1 MEEKKICKK
10 IDLHKYKIP
19 PRILFLEKLNANSH
33 KKIIKSKI
41 SEYFLSPEKYFEQNS
56 NIMIN
61 KKIIIKKISSFGNL
75 GQSVKS
81 NMTKPSY
88 NRERIISNSNYNKSN
103 RETTNEKEF
112 INKNFE
118 TINNER
124 LRDIFNSYK
133 NNRLILKKNL
143 LKNHNHNSYDSNIPL
158 QLSID
163 LDSQLRL
170 LNQNTKAES
179 KSRQMSK
186 YLSRKIKKNEKTLL
200 INNIYSY
207 HNKKQIL
214 NNNLSNNSKYNN
226 VEGYLFKWV
235 SSLRRPKNFNGK
247 IKSYINVGNQDNPLW
262 STAIEKYPD
271 DKEIT
276 VKAGNDLEKKDNKN
290 DNDKNDQFKSVDD
303 LERINI
309 RGKKLYDIEYNREMS
324 SNCSKVLH
332 KSLVDNGKVIMYKDV
347 NNIFGY
353 ETIYKNYLG
362 RNKKNNKNYILSK
375 SKSMQS
381 INLNNN
387 ESKY

>member
-10 IDLHKYKIP
+10 IDLPKYKIL

-81 NMTKPSY
+81 NMAKPSY

-324 SNCSKVLH
+324 SNCSKILH

-353 ETIYKNYLG
+353 ETIYKNYSG

-387 ESKY
+387 ESKF

>member
-10 IDLHKYKIP
+10 IDLPKYKIR
-19 PRILFLEKLNANSH
+19 PRILFLEKLNAYNSN

-41 SEYFLSPEKYFEQNS
+41 SDYFFSPDKYFEQNS
-56 NIMIN
+56 NILIN
-61 KKIIIKKISSFGNL
+61 KRINIKKINSLHNL
-75 GQSVKS
+75 GESIKS
-81 NMTKPSY
+81 NVTKQNN
-88 NRERIISNSNYNKSN
+88 NREKIISNSIYN
-103 RETTNEKEF
+103 RETTNEKNF

-118 TINNER
+118 TIDNER
-124 LRDIFNSYK
+124 LRDIFNSYRS
-133 NNRLILKKNL
+133 NNRIIIKKSL
-143 LKNHNHNSYDSNIPL
+143 LKNHKNKSYDNNIPI

-170 LNQNTKAES
+170 LNQNTKAQN

-214 NNNLSNNSKYNN
+214 NINSNNNSNYNN
-226 VEGYLFKWV
+226 NQGYIFKWV
-235 SSLRRPKNFNGK
+235 SSLRRPNNFNGK
-247 IKSYINVGNQDNPLW
+247 IKSYINVGNPDNPLW

-276 VKAGNDLEKKDNKN
+276 VKAGDDLEKKDINELNKN
-290 DNDKNDQFKSVDD
+290 DQLKSVDN
-303 LERINI
+303 LEHISI

-324 SNCSKVLH
+324 SNCSKILH
-332 KSLVDNGKVIMYKDV
+332 KSLIDNGKIIMYKDV

-353 ETIYKNYLG
+353 ETIYKNYIG
-362 RNKKNNKNYILSK
+362 RNKNNNKNKTNIFPK
-375 SKSMQS
+375 SKSMQN

>member
-1 MEEKKICKK
+1 MICKK
-10 IDLHKYKIP
+10 IDLPKYKIR
-19 PRILFLEKLNANSH
+19 PRILFLEKLNAYNSN

-41 SEYFLSPEKYFEQNS
+41 SDYFFSPDKYFEQNS
-56 NIMIN
+56 NILIN
-61 KKIIIKKISSFGNL
+61 KRINIKKINSLHNL
-75 GQSVKS
+75 GESIKS
-81 NMTKPSY
+81 NVTKQNN
-88 NRERIISNSNYNKSN
+88 NREKIISNSIYN
-103 RETTNEKEF
+103 RETTNEKNF

-118 TINNER
+118 TIDNER
-124 LRDIFNSYK
+124 LRDIFNSYRS
-133 NNRLILKKNL
+133 NNRIIIKKSL
-143 LKNHNHNSYDSNIPL
+143 LKNHKYKSYDNNIPI

-170 LNQNTKAES
+170 LNQNTKAQN

-214 NNNLSNNSKYNN
+214 NINSNNNSNYNN
-226 VEGYLFKWV
+226 NQGYIFKWV
-235 SSLRRPKNFNGK
+235 SSLRRPNNFNGK
-247 IKSYINVGNQDNPLW
+247 IKSYINVGNPDNPLW

-276 VKAGNDLEKKDNKN
+276 VKAGDDLEKKDNN
-290 DNDKNDQFKSVDD
+290 ELNTNDQLKSVDN
-303 LERINI
+303 LEHISI
-309 RGKKLYDIEYNREMS
+309 KGKKLYDIEYNREMS
-324 SNCSKVLH
+324 SNCSKILH
-332 KSLVDNGKVIMYKDV
+332 KSLIDNGKIIMYKDV

-353 ETIYKNYLG
+353 ETIYKNYIG
-362 RNKKNNKNYILSK
+362 RNKNNNKNKTNIFPK
-375 SKSMQS
+375 SKSMQN

>member
-1 MEEKKICKK
+1 MICKK
-10 IDLHKYKIP
+10 IDLPKYKIR
-19 PRILFLEKLNANSH
+19 PRILFLEKLNAYNSN

-41 SEYFLSPEKYFEQNS
+41 SDYFFSPDKYFEQNS
-56 NIMIN
+56 NILIN
-61 KKIIIKKISSFGNL
+61 KRINIKKINSLHNL
-75 GQSVKS
+75 GESIKS
-81 NMTKPSY
+81 NVTKQNN
-88 NRERIISNSNYNKSN
+88 NREKIISNSIYN
-103 RETTNEKEF
+103 RETTNEKNF

-118 TINNER
+118 TIDNER
-124 LRDIFNSYK
+124 LRDIFNSYRS
-133 NNRLILKKNL
+133 NNRIIIKKSL
-143 LKNHNHNSYDSNIPL
+143 LKNHKNKSYDNNIPI

-170 LNQNTKAES
+170 LNQNTKAQN

-214 NNNLSNNSKYNN
+214 NINSNNNSNYNN
-226 VEGYLFKWV
+226 NQGYIFKWV
-235 SSLRRPKNFNGK
+235 SSLRRPNNFNGK
-247 IKSYINVGNQDNPLW
+247 IKSYINVGNPDNPLW

-276 VKAGNDLEKKDNKN
+276 VKAGDDLEKKDNN
-290 DNDKNDQFKSVDD
+290 ELNTNDQLKSVDN
-303 LERINI
+303 LEHISI

-324 SNCSKVLH
+324 SNCSKILH
-332 KSLVDNGKVIMYKDV
+332 KSLVDNGKIIMYKDV

-353 ETIYKNYLG
+353 ETIYKNYIG
-362 RNKKNNKNYILSK
+362 RNKNNNKNKTNIFPK
-375 SKSMQS
+375 SKSMQN